1 MDAHTFALASVQHLI
16 ATFLQFN
23 APTSSMHPAL
33 SLKVYPH
40 LTLSQS
46 QSAKSESLLCVILIY
61 SS

>member
-16 ATFLQFN
+16 ATYFSSLMH
-23 APTSSMHPAL
+23 PTSSMHPAL

-46 QSAKSESLLCVILIY
+46 QSAKSESLLCVI
-61 SS
+61 